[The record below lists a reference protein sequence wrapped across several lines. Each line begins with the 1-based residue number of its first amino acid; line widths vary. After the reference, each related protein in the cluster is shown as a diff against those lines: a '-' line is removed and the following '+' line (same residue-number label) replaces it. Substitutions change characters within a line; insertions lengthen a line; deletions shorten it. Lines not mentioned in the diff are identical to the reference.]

1 MREQCKN
8 TKFLPKSGQKI
19 NCCDQLLKQC
29 LELIDREASVVL
41 GSEDLEDLDIS
52 ALNMIVCR
60 DTLRLNK
67 GVSHLTTLV
76 SWVLGPGSWVMGH
89 GSWGPWSWILGLVSW
104 VLGPES
110 WVPDRE
116 FLVTLR

>member
-1 MREQCKN
+1 MSVFLQDKKSEWIEIKIQN
-8 TKFLPKSGQKI
+8 TKFPPKSGQKI

-67 GVSHLTTLV
+67 GVSQLRTLI
-76 SWVLGPGSWVMGH
+76 S
-89 GSWGPWSWILGLVSW
+89 
-104 VLGPES
+104 
-110 WVPDRE
+110 
-116 FLVTLR
+116 

>member
-1 MREQCKN
+1 
-8 TKFLPKSGQKI
+8 
-19 NCCDQLLKQC
+19 
-29 LELIDREASVVL
+29 VVL

-76 SWVLGPGSWVMGH
+76 HWVLGRGAWVLDPGSWILGPGSWVLGPGSWV
-89 GSWGPWSWILGLVSW
+89 
-104 VLGPES
+104 LGPGS
-110 WVPDRE
+110 
-116 FLVTLR
+116 

>member
-1 MREQCKN
+1 M
-8 TKFLPKSGQKI
+8 
-19 NCCDQLLKQC
+19 
-29 LELIDREASVVL
+29 VL

-67 GVSHLTTLV
+67 GVSRLTTLV

-89 GSWGPWSWILGLVSW
+89 GVMGSMVLDPGSC
-104 VLGPES
+104 VLGTGS
-110 WVPDRE
+110 
-116 FLVTLR
+116 

>member
-1 MREQCKN
+1 MTSVEGTIYN

-89 GSWGPWSWILGLVSW
+89 GVMGSMVLDPGSC
-104 VLGPES
+104 VLGTGS
-110 WVPDRE
+110 
-116 FLVTLR
+116 

>member
-1 MREQCKN
+1 MTSVERTIYN

-67 GVSHLTTLV
+67 GVSHLTNLG
-76 SWVLGPGSWVMGH
+76 SWVLDPGVHGPGSCVLDPGSWVLCPG
-89 GSWGPWSWILGLVSW
+89 SW
-104 VLGPES
+104 VLDP
-110 WVPDRE
+110 
-116 FLVTLR
+116 L

>member
-1 MREQCKN
+1 M
-8 TKFLPKSGQKI
+8 
-19 NCCDQLLKQC
+19 
-29 LELIDREASVVL
+29 VL

-76 SWVLGPGSWVMGH
+76 YWVLGPGSWIV
-89 GSWGPWSWILGLVSW
+89 SPW
-104 VLGPES
+104 
-110 WVPDRE
+110 
-116 FLVTLR
+116 